1 MNEMRRLI
9 NLIESAQ
16 AEAEYLDE
24 GPVGKALAT
33 AALAL
38 GLQFGQQANAE
49 EVFVYQDQQGQLQ
62 TVSDFMQIPQTATM
76 SYAIDTD
83 TKQISY
89 IKKPGQPGAGDLTPI
104 PKDEP
109 TQYGAQLHGKL
120 TKGMSLEQVQELV
133 PGGRV
138 AKKQYREVKAIQMDP
153 ALYRT
158 FDAPG
163 GWKKLGATYYHFDS
177 NNKLSGI
184 TFHYVLPDRS
194 WADPIKK
201 LKKWAGYDVS
211 SMPMVIQKLIQ
222 LMPQQIKPSAIGATQ
237 VITGGEFSAGF
248 SLSKLATVGGDLGAI
263 GINIGGGKLGDLKY
277 KIKTDKGHILL
288 DGAYSKDGLG
298 HFFDFSGLSG
308 MQGIYVIINK

>member
-1 MNEMRRLI
+1 M
-9 NLIESAQ
+9 NLIENAQ
-16 AEAEYLDE
+16 AEAELLDE

-62 TVSDFMQIPQTATM
+62 TVSSFMQIPKDAQM

-89 IKKPGQPGAGDLTPI
+89 IKKPGDPNAGDLTPI
-104 PKDEP
+104 PKEDP
-109 TQYGAQLHGKL
+109 VQDGAPLYGEL
-120 TKGMSLEQVQELV
+120 TKGMSLEQVQQLV

-138 AKKQYREVKAIQMDP
+138 AKNQFREVKAIQMNP

-177 NNKLSGI
+177 NNKLTGI

-194 WADPIKK
+194 WAEPIKK
-201 LKKWAGYDVS
+201 LKKWSGYDVS

-222 LMPQQIKPSAIGATQ
+222 LMPQQIKPSAIGTTQ
-237 VITGGEFSAGF
+237 VITGGEFSAGL
-248 SLSKLATVGGDLGAI
+248 SISKLAKVGGDLGAI
-263 GINIGGGKLGDLKY
+263 GINLGGGKLGDLKY
-277 KIKTDKGHILL
+277 KINTDKGHILL

-298 HFFDFSGLSG
+298 HTFEFTGMSG
-308 MQGIYVIINK
+308 MQGIYVILNK